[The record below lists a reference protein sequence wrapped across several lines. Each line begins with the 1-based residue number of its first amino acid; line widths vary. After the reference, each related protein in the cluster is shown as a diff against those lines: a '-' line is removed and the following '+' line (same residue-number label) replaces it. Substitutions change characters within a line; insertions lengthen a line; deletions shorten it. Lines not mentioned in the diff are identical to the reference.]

1 MEITKVIEILKQH
14 RPVDAINV
22 GGKSDSDIEAF
33 NLAIEILEK
42 QLEKNR
48 KLEKEINLNI
58 KKTMNAEGLAD
69 VNKIKIWDVGLSAK
83 TYNYLSRV
91 KIQTLG
97 DITELTEKELFEI
110 RNLGR
115 KSIEEIKSVLENY
128 GLKLKEGK

>member
-1 MEITKVIEILKQH
+1 MEISKAIEILKRH
-14 RPVDAINV
+14 RPVGAINV

-42 QLEKNR
+42 QLEKNK

-58 KKTMNAEGLAD
+58 KKTMNVEGLAD
-69 VNKIKIWDVGLSAK
+69 VNKIKIWDVGFSAK
-83 TYNYLSRV
+83 TYSYLSRV

-97 DITELTEKELFEI
+97 DIAELTEKELFEI

-115 KSIEEIKSVLENY
+115 KSIEEIKNVLENY
-128 GLKLKEGK
+128 GLKLREEK